1 MDKVKCNHRHEYDGN
16 QYDYCPQCE
25 VIELAAEGNY

>member
-1 MDKVKCNHRHEYDGN
+1 METCNHRHKYDGN

>member
-1 MDKVKCNHRHEYDGN
+1 MELETCNHRHTYDGYK
-16 QYDYCPQCE
+16 YDYCPECE